1 MMTEPDFQIVAPHS
15 AAWPRN
21 SEGDIAVFP
30 DGRWLLAWS
39 AFYGG
44 ARDHSPAHIMGR
56 WSHDKGETWGDPV
69 MLLENDGGCNVIS
82 VSVKVYRDGTVGFAH
97 SRTDDESC
105 YYAWPFYRWS
115 EDGGESWSAHEPM
128 VDMETQFGFPC
139 NGRLMELSS
148 GRLVL
153 PFQLNTRPPTTR
165 EGESLTHAAYSDD
178 AGRTWKL
185 SNPVAVRGAT
195 SDGIARRGADEPAA
209 FERKDGTIMFLMRTR
224 LGKIYAAES
233 SDGGET
239 VSESYDTGL
248 DSPAAPCSAARV
260 PATGDVVLVW
270 NNSKPDAPGSGR
282 PRAPLTAA
290 VSRDDGRTWSNF
302 KDIEPDTS
310 RCYMYPV
317 IVFDG
322 DTALVLYSE
331 GGYEGGPLTWDDT
344 SLKLARIP
352 YQWFY
357 E

>member
-1 MMTEPDFQIVAPHS
+1 MIEPDFQIVAPHS
-15 AAWPRN
+15 AEWPRN
-21 SEGDIAVFP
+21 SEGDVAVFP

-44 ARDHSPAHIMGR
+44 SHDHSPAHIMGR
-56 WSHDKGETWGDPV
+56 WSHDKGETWGDPI

-105 YYAWPFYRWS
+105 HYAWPFYRWS
-115 EDGGESWSAHEPM
+115 EDGGRSWGRHEPM
-128 VDMETQFGFPC
+128 VDMKTQFGFPC
-139 NGRLMELSS
+139 NGRLMELSG

-153 PFQLNTRPPTTR
+153 PIQLNTQPAPGQ
-165 EGESLTHAAYSDD
+165 GESFVHAAYSDD
-178 AGRTWKL
+178 AGRSWKL
-185 SNPVAVRGAT
+185 SNPVAVRGVL
-195 SDGIARRGADEPAA
+195 DGKQMVGAAEPAA
-209 FERKDGTIMFLMRTR
+209 FERKDGSIMFLMRTT

-233 SDGGET
+233 TDGGET
-239 VSESYDTGL
+239 VSDSYDTGL
-248 DSPAAPCSAARV
+248 DSPAAPCTAARV

-270 NNSKPDAPGSGR
+270 NNARPDEPGSGR
-282 PRAPLTAA
+282 PRTPLTAA
-290 VSRDDGRTWSNF
+290 VSRDDGRTWGDF

-310 RCYMYPV
+310 RSYMYPV
-317 IVFDG
+317 IIFDG

-331 GGYEGGPLTWDDT
+331 GGYGGGPVTWNNT